1 MIEYRV
7 TASEAYVPVDG
18 ERVEDSSRGG
28 FFGVYGGASRD
39 SSGLSGNAGD
49 TLCLFGRKCCRI
61 GDRVRVVYE
70 KVFQVTLG
78 REVI

>member
-1 MIEYRV
+1 MN
-7 TASEAYVPVDG
+7 G

-39 SSGLSGNAGD
+39 SSGLSGYAGD
-49 TLCLFGRKCCRI
+49 ALCLFGWKCCRI
-61 GDRVRVVYE
+61 GNRVRVVYE